1 MIIVL
6 KPEATQENIEKI
18 KKDIEKLGLKVWVSQ
33 GEFRTIMGV
42 IGDESPLRDM
52 PLSLYPGVEKVIPI
66 LKPYRLVDREYKKEN
81 TVIELPSGVKIG
93 GKEIVVMAG
102 PCAVESKENVL
113 RIAKGVKKAGAKV
126 LRGGAFKPRTSPYSF
141 QGLGEE
147 GLKILKEVSEETGL
161 SIVTEVMDPRNVE
174 LVYQYADILQ
184 IGARNM
190 HNYDLLKE
198 VGKIDKPVLLKR
210 GISST
215 VKEWLLAAEY
225 ILKQGN
231 EKVIFCE
238 RGIRTFEDST
248 RFTLDVNAVPLLKK
262 ISHLPVIVDP
272 SHSTGRRDLVIPVA
286 RAGIAAG
293 ADGLL
298 VEVHFDPLQ
307 AVSDAQQTIDIQ
319 EFEILM
325 EDIRKIAQ
333 VMGREV

>member
-113 RIAKGVKKAGAKV
+113 RIAKAVKKEGAKV

-307 AVSDAQQTIDIQ
+307 ALSDAQQTIDIQ

-325 EDIRKIAQ
+325 EDIRRIAQ

>member
-307 AVSDAQQTIDIQ
+307 ALSDAQQTIDIQ

-325 EDIRKIAQ
+325 EDIRRIAQ

>member
-42 IGDESPLRDM
+42 IGDEAPLRDM

-113 RIAKGVKKAGAKV
+113 RIAKAVKKEGAKV

-161 SIVTEVMDPRNVE
+161 SVVTEVMDPRNVE

-307 AVSDAQQTIDIQ
+307 ALSDAQQTIDIQ
-319 EFEILM
+319 EFKILM
-325 EDIRKIAQ
+325 EDVRRIAQ